1 MILSTMRNHVLAGL
15 LMIGLLICVTNA
27 SADEW
32 PQWRGPHL
40 NGSSQAKR
48 LPEKLDASTQAWAVD
63 LPGTG
68 NGTPIVWQDRIFI
81 SCLDPK
87 SSKLLAVSLSRKDG
101 SVLWSKQVG
110 LGYQK
115 NDRNDTASPS
125 PVTDGKMVW
134 FYYGTGDLA
143 AFDLDGNER
152 WSRNLQKQYG
162 PFNIQWIYASSPL
175 LYDGKIYIQVLQRDV
190 PPRRGAAASGQPA
203 DSYLLA
209 MDATTGKDLWRQI
222 RPNNAVGESKESYA
236 TPIPFTNDG
245 HTEILLIG
253 GDCVTAHDPHTGGE
267 LWRCGG
273 WNPQKINHWRVVAS
287 VVAAGDLVFACPPK
301 GGAMFA
307 IKEGGS
313 GDVTGT
319 NVAWKNP
326 ELSSDAA
333 VPLIYKDHLYV
344 LNGDRPRT
352 TLYCAEPKTGK
363 VLWSIATG
371 SRSVLRA
378 SPTGA
383 DNKIYLQN
391 EAGDVWVVSAD
402 EAKILSKSSL
412 GGRSNHATIAVVD
425 GAVFVRAGESGNKL
439 YAFK

>member
-1 MILSTMRNHVLAGL
+1 MRNHVLAGL
-15 LMIGLLICVTNA
+15 LTIGLLICVTNA
-27 SADEW
+27 GAEEW

-40 NGSSQAKR
+40 DGSSEAKG
-48 LPEKLDASTQAWAVD
+48 LPDKLDASTQAWAVD

-87 SSKLLAVSLSRKDG
+87 SSKLLAVCLSRKDG

-134 FYYGTGDLA
+134 FYFGTGDLA
-143 AFDLDGNER
+143 AFDMDGNEK

-175 LYDGKIYIQVLQRDV
+175 LDDGKIYVQVLQRDV
-190 PPRRGAAASGQPA
+190 PPRRGAAASGTPA

-222 RPNNAVGESKESYA
+222 RPNDAVGESKESYA
-236 TPIPFTNDG
+236 TPIPFTHDG
-245 HTEILLIG
+245 HTEILLVG
-253 GDCVTAHDPHTGGE
+253 GDCVTAHDPQTGKE

-273 WNPQKINHWRVVAS
+273 WNPQKINHWRIGAS
-287 VVAAGDLVFACPPK
+287 VVAADDLVFACPPK

-307 IKEGGS
+307 VKDGGN

-326 ELSSDAA
+326 ELTSDAA

-383 DNKIYLQN
+383 DNKIYLES
-391 EAGDVWVVSAD
+391 EAGDVWVISAD

-412 GGRSNHATIAVVD
+412 GGRSNHATIAAVD
-425 GAVFVRAGESGNKL
+425 GGVFARVGDSGNKL

>member
-15 LMIGLLICVTNA
+15 LMIVLLISGA
-27 SADEW
+27 KLRADEW
-32 PQWRGPHL
+32 PQWRGPHF
-40 NGSSQAKR
+40 NGSSEAKG

-68 NGTPIVWQDRIFI
+68 NGTPIIWQDRIFI
-81 SCLDPK
+81 SCLDPR
-87 SSKLLAVSLSRKDG
+87 SSKLLAVCLSRKDG
-101 SVLWSKQVG
+101 AVLWSKQVG

-125 PVTDGKMVW
+125 PVTDGRMVW

-143 AFDLDGNER
+143 AFDLDGNEK

-190 PPRRGAAASGQPA
+190 PPRRGGPNAGPPA

-209 MDATTGKDLWRQI
+209 MDATSGKDIFRQI
-222 RPNNAVGESKESYA
+222 RPNEAVGESKESYA
-236 TPIPFTNDG
+236 TPIPFTDNG

-253 GDCVTAHDPHTGGE
+253 GDCVTAHDPQTGKE

-287 VVAAGDLVFACPPK
+287 VVAAEGLVFACPPK
-301 GGAMFA
+301 GGAIFA
-307 IKEGGS
+307 IKDGGS
-313 GDVTGT
+313 GDVTST
-319 NVAWKNP
+319 NVAWKSA

-333 VPLIYKDHLYV
+333 VPLVYKDHLYV

-352 TLYCAEPKTGK
+352 LSCADPKTGK
-363 VLWSIATG
+363 VLWTLPTD

-383 DNKIYLQN
+383 DNKIYLEN

-412 GGRSNHATIAVVD
+412 GGRGNHATVAVVD
-425 GAVFVRAGESGNKL
+425 GGVFVRAGESGNKL
-439 YAFK
+439 FAYK